1 PTRRSTN
8 SPNTQEVYD
17 LMGKDYNAYWGWQD
31 GEKRSERIREFHQ
44 PLFTISHHW
53 DISNNSKLLT
63 SVGFQFGKDSR
74 SRLDWFKANNPSPL
88 YYRNLPSY
96 YASVDGTTAE
106 EVAEIVRLWQ
116 NDQNYSQ
123 IDWTD
128 IYNQNYN
135 RGKGGAA
142 YVLAADVNE
151 DRIMSFSTNLK
162 TQISDDFKLIAG
174 LNYQSTTSELYRE
187 VLDLLG
193 GNYYVNYNAFQKSY
207 YNVDEDPNR
216 KIYEGDK

>member
-74 SRLDWFKANNPSPL
+74 SRLDWYRANNPSPI

-96 YASVDGTTAE
+96 YIFDGATPDRVN
-106 EVAEIVRLWQ
+106 EVIQAWQ

-123 IDWTD
+123 IDWAD
-128 IYNQNYN
+128 IYTQNHN
-135 RGKGGAA
+135 RNGGGAA
-142 YVLAADVNE
+142 YVLAGDVNE
-151 DRIMSFSTNLK
+151 DRTLSFNSNLK
-162 TQISDDFKLIAG
+162 TK
-174 LNYQSTTSELYRE
+174 
-187 VLDLLG
+187 
-193 GNYYVNYNAFQKSY
+193 
-207 YNVDEDPNR
+207 
-216 KIYEGDK
+216 